1 MATIQERLR
10 RLRTGETPG
19 TAASPSG
26 GPENETGERR
36 AAQSGGLT
44 VTERLAKMRQDG
56 EEISRQRE
64 AKEQQIQ
71 QARVDLLLP
80 CHHSCPSAPTISP
93 KTWRMPKPCGQA
105 SCRGKN
111 TRPCPAPPTR
121 AAGPRFITQNNP

>member
-71 QARVDLLLP
+71 QARVDLLEAAVPNLLP
-80 CHHSCPSAPTISP
+80 GCDGLVCYNDQVAYQVLEVA
-93 KTWRMPKPCGQA
+93 RR
-105 SCRGKN
+105 RGSWSVL
-111 TRPCPAPPTR
+111 
-121 AAGPRFITQNNP
+121 

>member
-71 QARVDLLLP
+71 QARVDLLDQALERQRRQDLSSGTIRNP
-80 CHHSCPSAPTISP
+80 ADFAGGSATVKRREI
-93 KTWRMPKPCGQA
+93 G
-105 SCRGKN
+105 
-111 TRPCPAPPTR
+111 R
-121 AAGPRFITQNNP
+121 AHV